1 MCWGIFGNIN
11 EVCLIGTFTP
21 APAWRAACWRSGVRP
36 VVCGRVGN
44 FLWGGG
50 SLMGLRII
58 EGKMNPIREKRQIR
72 KPIMVCLCGLCVFK
86 H

>member
-44 FLWGGG
+44 FLWGRGG
-50 SLMGLRII
+50 ELNGFEDYR
-58 EGKMNPIREKRQIR
+58 RENEPNSREEANTRAHNGVSVWI
-72 KPIMVCLCGLCVFK
+72 VCI
-86 H
+86 